1 MFGES
6 HDLPHELPEHIQRI
20 HELKERN
27 PEFSKLFNEYHS
39 VDREV
44 RRIEQNLETVSDTYA
59 EDLKKRR
66 LMLKDRLYAMIQDPD
81 L

>member
-6 HDLPHELPEHIQRI
+6 HDLPQEFPEHILRI
-20 HELKERN
+20 HQLKERN
-27 PEFSKLFNEYHS
+27 PEFAKLFNEYHS

-44 RRIEQNLETVSDTYA
+44 RRIEQNLETVSDEYA

-66 LMLKDRLYAMIQDPD
+66 LALKDRLYAMIRDPE

>member
-1 MFGES
+1 MFGEP
-6 HDLPHELPEHIQRI
+6 HDLPHEFPEHIKRI

-27 PEFSKLFNEYHS
+27 PDFAKLFNEYHS

-44 RRIEQNLETVSDTYA
+44 RRIEQNLETVSDAYA

>member
-6 HDLPHELPEHIQRI
+6 HDLPHEFPEHILRI

-27 PEFSKLFNEYHS
+27 PRFAKLFKEYHG

-44 RRIEQNLETVSDTYA
+44 RRIEQNLETVSDTYS

-66 LMLKDRLYAMIQDPD
+66 LLLKDRLYTQ
-81 L
+81 

>member
-6 HDLPHELPEHIQRI
+6 HDLPHEFPEHIQRI

-27 PEFSKLFNEYHS
+27 PDFAKLFNEYHS

-44 RRIEQNLETVSDTYA
+44 RRIEQNLETVSDAYA

-66 LMLKDRLYAMIQDPD
+66 LMLKDRLYAMIQDPS